1 MSEKHVLI
9 VDDDLEVLKFYRRI
23 FSAAA
28 GADFD
33 ILGRAAPA
41 GPVLKVG
48 CRAYSDPA
56 TMVADYRRAFVEG
69 MRQPLCIVDMRMPGQ
84 NGLVTAEQMREIDP
98 DMDVLICSAAGDFTP
113 EEIHRR
119 LGGRVF
125 FVRKPFDAGEFS
137 LMVQSLI
144 DYWDDRQELRR
155 QTAFLTSLLESVSDL
170 IFMKDARGIYMTC
183 NKVFARFAK
192 RTPQQ
197 IIGGTDCD
205 FLPPGSCRIFLE
217 QDIEVLDT
225 GRSHTHHEW
234 VDHPDGGKCLL
245 ETVKSPVYSEK
256 GECIGLIGIARDIT
270 NREEK
275 TVV

>member
-1 MSEKHVLI
+1 MSERHVLV
-9 VDDDLEVLKFYRRI
+9 VDDDLEILKFYRRI
-23 FSAAA
+23 FSGGA
-28 GADFD
+28 GGDLD
-33 ILGRAAPA
+33 ILGDA
-41 GPVLKVG
+41 GAGEPVLKVG
-48 CRAYSDPA
+48 CRAYSDPK
-56 TMVADYRRAFVEG
+56 TMVADYRRAFADGV
-69 MRQPLCIVDMRMPGQ
+69 RQPLCIVDMRMPEQ
-84 NGLVTAEQMREIDP
+84 NGLVTAEQVREIDP
-98 DMDVLICSAAGDFTP
+98 DIDILICSAAGDFTP
-113 EEIHRR
+113 EEIRRR

-205 FLPPGSCRIFLE
+205 FLPSGACRTYLE

-225 GRSHTHHEW
+225 GRSLTHHEW

-270 NREEK
+270 NREA
-275 TVV
+275 VG

>member
-23 FSAAA
+23 FSAAV
-28 GADFD
+28 GGDFD

-98 DMDVLICSAAGDFTP
+98 DMDILICSAAGDFTP

-137 LMVQSLI
+137 LMVQSLV

-183 NKVFARFAK
+183 NKVFARYAQ
-192 RTPQQ
+192 RAPQQ

-205 FLPPGSCRIFLE
+205 FLPSGACRAYLE
-217 QDIEVLDT
+217 QDIEVLGS
-225 GRSHTHHEW
+225 GRSLTNHEW

-270 NREEK
+270 NREASG
-275 TVV
+275 

>member
-98 DMDVLICSAAGDFTP
+98 DMDILICSAAGDFTP

-137 LMVQSLI
+137 LMVQSLV

-183 NKVFARFAK
+183 NKVFARYAQ
-192 RTPQQ
+192 RAPQQ

-205 FLPPGSCRIFLE
+205 FLPSGACRAYLE
-217 QDIEVLDT
+217 QDIEVLGS
-225 GRSHTHHEW
+225 GRSLTNHEW

-270 NREEK
+270 NREASG
-275 TVV
+275 

>member
-28 GADFD
+28 GGDFD

-56 TMVADYRRAFVEG
+56 TMVADYRRAFAEG

-98 DMDVLICSAAGDFTP
+98 DMDILICSAAGDFTP

-125 FVRKPFDAGEFS
+125 FVRKPFDAGELS
-137 LMVQSLI
+137 LMVQSLV
-144 DYWDDRQELRR
+144 DSWDDRQELRR
-155 QTAFLTSLLESVSDL
+155 KTAFLLSLLDSVSDL
-170 IFMKDARGIYMTC
+170 VFMKDARGIYMTC
-183 NKVFARFAK
+183 NKVFARFA
-192 RTPQQ
+192 RYTPEQ
-197 IIGGTDCD
+197 IIGGMDCD
-205 FLPPGSCRIFLE
+205 FLPPEACRIYLE

-225 GRSHTHHEW
+225 GRSLTHHEW

-270 NREEK
+270 NREASG
-275 TVV
+275 

>member
-1 MSEKHVLI
+1 MPEKHVLI

-33 ILGRAAPA
+33 ILGCADRAD
-41 GPVLKVG
+41 PVLKVG

-56 TMVADYRRAFVEG
+56 TMVADYRRAFAEG

-84 NGLVTAEQMREIDP
+84 NGLVTAEQMRAIDP
-98 DMDVLICSAAGDFTP
+98 DIDILICSAAGDFTP
-113 EEIHRR
+113 EEIRRR
-119 LGGRVF
+119 LGGHVF

-137 LMVQSLI
+137 LMVQSLV
-144 DYWDDRQELRR
+144 DSWDDRQELRR
-155 QTAFLTSLLESVSDL
+155 KTAFLLSLLDSVSDL
-170 IFMKDARGIYMTC
+170 VFMKDARGIYMTC

-192 RTPQQ
+192 CTPEQ
-197 IIGGTDCD
+197 IIGGMDCD
-205 FLPPGSCRIFLE
+205 FLPSGACRIYLE

-225 GRSHTHHEW
+225 GRSLTHHEW

-256 GECIGLIGIARDIT
+256 GDCVGLIGIARDIT
-270 NREEK
+270 NRQAG
-275 TVV
+275 